1 MVVMEKRPPMEFVLV
16 HWLVQLSAPLLVTM
30 LTIHLVMPFRNRSR
44 GLNLRPVNR
53 IKHVVDFQGATALGV
68 AQDVNLI
75 STTDTP
81 VITDTE
87 GCETG
92 SKVNAVYLRVE
103 VVNTGVAGVLANA
116 YLMVFKSPGASVA
129 LSNPN
134 VVGAD
139 KDKRFVI
146 HQEMVMLQ
154 MVDNSNPRTLFNGVI
169 VIPRGYRRNGP
180 SDLLIARV
188 FSPGVELNICM
199 QCHYKEFR

>member
-1 MVVMEKRPPMEFVLV
+1 MD
-16 HWLVQLSAPLLVTM
+16 A
-30 LTIHLVMPFRNRSR
+30 
-44 GLNLRPVNR
+44 
-53 IKHVVDFQGATALGV
+53 QGATALGV
-68 AQDVNLI
+68 AADTNLI
-75 STTDTP
+75 STLDTP
-81 VITDTE
+81 TLANTE

-92 SKVNAVYLRVE
+92 STVNAIYLRVE
-103 VVNTGVAGVLANA
+103 VVNTGVTGVLANA
-116 YLMVFKSPGASVA
+116 YLLVFKSPGASVA

-139 KDKRFVI
+139 KDKRYAI

-180 SDLLIARV
+180 SDLLIARI
-188 FSPGVELNICM
+188 FSPGVELNFCI